1 MDKSLVTNFSKLI
14 NADENQDNT
23 NKPKVSYVYGQV
35 VDIMSDGKVA
45 VVNIDGSTIRCPMKS
60 NVTVSVFSVQSA
72 TSKLKE
78 SISPWLM
85 ETVMVR
91 HWLRAMDVMLCPR
104 LLRTGRSVK
113 LKPLDGESAPPPT
126 CVSVKEI
133 SQV

>member
-60 NVTVSVFSVQSA
+60 NVTVS
-72 TSKLKE
+72 E
-78 SISPWLM
+78 GNR
-85 ETVMVR
+85 VMVM
-91 HWLRAMDVMLCPR
+91 LRQAKPI
-104 LLRTGRSVK
+104 VK
-113 LKPLDGESAPPPT
+113 FGQNLSRNIY
-126 CVSVKEI
+126 CRVKI
-133 SQV
+133 